1 MRQSK
6 YTDPGRMTKK
16 QLETENSRL
25 QYIADRDW
33 LTGLYNRGAMECR
46 VDEYLKK
53 KLPGTMIVLDLDHF
67 KQVNDRYGHI
77 IGDELLC
84 SVATILNKMSGRQ
97 SLVGRVGGD
106 EFVIFMPRLMSA
118 KDMEELFERIK
129 SRFQE
134 IRLKNSILIKL
145 SITIAGADSL
155 GKQRYKNIFDCA
167 DQKIME
173 MKRQRNTGTPRTK
186 SGTAPGSIN
195 LDMDLIAGEIE
206 EKDIIPGAYCQ
217 DYETFKQV
225 YRLTERR
232 LARERRSVYI
242 ILFTLTDQNNE
253 FLSLDIRDREMD
265 LLGKELQNSLRMGD
279 IYTQYSSC
287 QYLVMVSGVSG
298 EDTEKIA
305 RRVIKIYYETRRDTV
320 NNLVLHHSYP
330 LKPAEPR
337 KRASSLSGTHL

>member
-16 QLETENSRL
+16 QLEAENSRL
-25 QYIADRDW
+25 QYIAERDW

-106 EFVIFMPRLMSA
+106 EFVIFMPRLISA

-217 DYETFKQV
+217 DYETFKQI

-232 LARERRSVYI
+232 LSRER
-242 ILFTLTDQNNE
+242 
-253 FLSLDIRDREMD
+253 
-265 LLGKELQNSLRMGD
+265 NSLF
-279 IYTQYSSC
+279 
-287 QYLVMVSGVSG
+287 
-298 EDTEKIA
+298 
-305 RRVIKIYYETRRDTV
+305 
-320 NNLVLHHSYP
+320 
-330 LKPAEPR
+330 
-337 KRASSLSGTHL
+337 